1 MCAFV
6 SGLQPSD
13 VPDPLV
19 DPSVTPAQVESKPA
33 PELQKPTFQAPLS
46 LRVHPTPPHRA
57 EQSRRAV
64 HCRAIE
70 SSG

>member
-6 SGLQPSD
+6 PGLQPSD

-46 LRVHPTPPHRA
+46 LPPTPPPRA

-64 HCRAIE
+64 HGRALE
-70 SSG
+70 STG